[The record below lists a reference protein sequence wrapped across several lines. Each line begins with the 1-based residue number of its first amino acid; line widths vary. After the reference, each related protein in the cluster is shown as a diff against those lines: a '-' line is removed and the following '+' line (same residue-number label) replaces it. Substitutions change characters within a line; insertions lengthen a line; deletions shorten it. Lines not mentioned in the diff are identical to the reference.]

1 MSLVLTAAHRGVRSG
16 GSGSSGLRGLWE
28 MFDWGDSGW
37 EFGVFFILARY
48 VWLDFGG
55 LGRILAFGATSA
67 RVRGRCGIA

>member
-1 MSLVLTAAHRGVRSG
+1 
-16 GSGSSGLRGLWE
+16 

>member
-1 MSLVLTAAHRGVRSG
+1 
-16 GSGSSGLRGLWE
+16 

-67 RVRGRCGIA
+67 RVRGSVRYSVRKIETFQGQDR